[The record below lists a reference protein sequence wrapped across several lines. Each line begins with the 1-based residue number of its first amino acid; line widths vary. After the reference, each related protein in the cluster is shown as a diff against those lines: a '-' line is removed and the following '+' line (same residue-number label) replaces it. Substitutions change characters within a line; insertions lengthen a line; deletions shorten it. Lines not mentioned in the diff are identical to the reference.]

1 LSGGQ
6 FQSLGGQG
14 HQLWSGGQIPDIP
27 ISEYL
32 VLLRFSGYSDARS
45 FARVMGL

>member
-1 LSGGQ
+1 MPVEALRGFGEQ
-6 FQSLGGQG
+6 FRCGVQV
-14 HQLWSGGQIPDIP
+14 PDIP

>member
-1 LSGGQ
+1 VPERVLETTRGQREQFRGGVQ
-6 FQSLGGQG
+6 V
-14 HQLWSGGQIPDIP
+14 PDIP